1 MLDAAEAHVLA
12 ELQVRGTT
20 DRCFGLRTAG
30 WVAHETRADRGAVHR
45 RVKLGCQL
53 RATLDTVDAGLSDGA
68 ITVEHAQVL
77 ADAVANPRVAEPVAA
92 AQAVFVADAQARPFL
107 EFRRGVAKRVALWD
121 QDGGFDPNRELAR
134 NRLHLTDLADGA
146 LGVER

>member
-1 MLDAAEAHVLA
+1 MFDVVDLSGRCRQAATADVSAASEDELLAAATGLVGVRAMLDAAEAHVLG

-53 RATLDTVDAGLSDGA
+53 RSTLDTVDAALSDGA

-92 AQAVFVADAQARPFL
+92 AQAVFVADAQARPF
-107 EFRRGVAKRVALWD
+107 RGV
-121 QDGGFDPNRELAR
+121 PP
-134 NRLHLTDLADGA
+134 
-146 LGVER
+146 